1 MLRIKNESVQSL
13 TPLPAKRRE
22 TEAFG
27 EEKGDILN
35 FGGEEKCTG
44 SLFSPQTAQVAHDR
58 RRSGTKR
65 SGSERDVSKTVP
77 IGAG

>member
-44 SLFSPQTAQVAHDR
+44 SLLASSDLNGRPVFGYMPTGLCR
-58 RRSGTKR
+58 RLMRVT
-65 SGSERDVSKTVP
+65 
-77 IGAG
+77 